1 MNEQPVRRRLTTI
14 LAADVVGYSR
24 MVAITEEVT
33 LKVLD
38 ERIEVMRSLLP
49 RHNGRLFKTMG
60 DGLLAEF
67 ASPVEA
73 VRCAIEFQELMRTLN
88 LPLADEQRIRMRI
101 GINLGDVTVKDDD
114 LLGDGVNI
122 AARLEAAAPPDGICV
137 SNGVFEQLVGKLT
150 ISSQDLGPIDV
161 KNIPRPVHAHLL
173 KLGGAAAMTPA
184 PGLPAPPAP
193 PRRLVPLILAAGAV
207 ILAALALGL
216 YGLLSRL
223 PPSAERQARHPGDG
237 GATQRAFTS
246 FEVAMD
252 RPGGDY
258 ASHRLDKADASVC
271 QRLCA
276 EDQRCLAWT
285 YVAPGYQEPSAV
297 CWLKNVVPSA
307 TRRDVCCTSG
317 TTYYRRTSSAGDCP
331 AGRAYAYPSGRFVK
345 DGKTWVEYHQEKS
358 YARFEEFNV
367 DQEYVFLVDK
377 SRRRTDRPG
386 EVKDFYVRIPRCGGQ
401 AAWTY
406 SNPLSWTPLHN
417 VRREE

>member
-1 MNEQPVRRRLTTI
+1 MLRLAAHDAGTPPNRVIWLGSRRRKEAPCTGRTCHVRPRAAIARQNWEGASAVNEQPVRRRLTTI

-184 PGLPAPPAP
+184 PGLPRPPHS
-193 PRRLVPLILAAGAV
+193 RAGWC
-207 ILAALALGL
+207 
-216 YGLLSRL
+216 R
-223 PPSAERQARHPGDG
+223 
-237 GATQRAFTS
+237 
-246 FEVAMD
+246 
-252 RPGGDY
+252 
-258 ASHRLDKADASVC
+258 
-271 QRLCA
+271 
-276 EDQRCLAWT
+276 
-285 YVAPGYQEPSAV
+285 
-297 CWLKNVVPSA
+297 
-307 TRRDVCCTSG
+307 
-317 TTYYRRTSSAGDCP
+317 
-331 AGRAYAYPSGRFVK
+331 
-345 DGKTWVEYHQEKS
+345 
-358 YARFEEFNV
+358 
-367 DQEYVFLVDK
+367 
-377 SRRRTDRPG
+377 
-386 EVKDFYVRIPRCGGQ
+386 
-401 AAWTY
+401 
-406 SNPLSWTPLHN
+406 
-417 VRREE
+417 